1 MFLRAKNTP
10 SKNHLLP
17 RIPPQT
23 DHENTTLYHE
33 VFPKPPSKTATSP
46 SGEKTEKTGSRKLPV
61 GAIPPLDREG

>member
-10 SKNHLLP
+10 STNHPLP

-23 DHENTTLYHE
+23 DHKNTTLCHQ

-46 SGEKTEKTGSRKLPV
+46 PLKKTDKTGSRNRV
-61 GAIPPLDREG
+61 AGVIPPLDREG